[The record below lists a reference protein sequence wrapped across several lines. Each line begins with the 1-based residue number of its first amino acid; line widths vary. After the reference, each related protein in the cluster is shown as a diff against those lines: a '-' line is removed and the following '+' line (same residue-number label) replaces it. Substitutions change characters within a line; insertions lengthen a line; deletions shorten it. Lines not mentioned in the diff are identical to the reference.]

1 MLIKFWRLFLRVL
14 NLAAL
19 FLYFCYK
26 IIMSGWIVGWAV
38 LRGYRGENGTMLE
51 YKPAVRSGW
60 ALVLLFSLISMTPG
74 SLSVDL
80 SEDNSVIQVHLLD
93 RSGVD
98 DFLAVT
104 GRIERMLNRIFT

>member
-1 MLIKFWRLFLRVL
+1 MLAKLRKLILKGL

-26 IIMSGWIVGWAV
+26 IIISGWIVGWAV
-38 LRGYRGENGTMLE
+38 LKGYRGENGTMLE
-51 YKPAVRSGW
+51 YRPSVRSGW
-60 ALVLLFSLISMTPG
+60 SLVLLFSLISMTPG

-80 SEDNSVIQVHLLD
+80 SEDNSIIQVHLLD
-93 RSGVD
+93 SSGTD
-98 DFLAVT
+98 DFYAVT